1 MTLDVM
7 TEYGRI
13 YIIRNTVNSKVYIG
27 QTTSSIN
34 LRFRNHLSSARRGGD
49 YVIGKAIRK
58 YGESKF
64 YVELLEECLTEELN
78 EREKYWIS
86 FFDSTARKNGYNM
99 SIGGNAVRV
108 QQELNE
114 DEVIGLFNSGVS
126 AFKIAKK
133 LHVATS
139 RITNLLKSKN
149 IKYGVNL
156 QKVDPITE
164 SMICDLYL
172 DGYGTM
178 DICRK
183 LNKDKG
189 TVRKILCKNNIKLR
203 TKQETNK
210 LRRNLLTPEKVPH
223 ESLTLN

>member
-1 MTLDVM
+1 MTK
-7 TEYGRI
+7 YGRI
-13 YIIRNTVNSKVYIG
+13 YIIRNTINNKVYIG
-27 QTTSSIN
+27 QTISSIN
-34 LRFRNHLSSARRGGD
+34 LRFRNHLSAAKNGGD
-49 YVIGKAIRK
+49 YIIGKAIRK
-58 YGESKF
+58 YGESNF
-64 YVELLEECLTEELN
+64 YVELLEECLVEELN

-86 FFDSTARKNGYNM
+86 FFDSTANRNGYNM
-99 SIGGNAVRV
+99 SVGGNAVKV
-108 QQELNE
+108 QKKLNS
-114 DEVIGLFNSGVS
+114 DEIIELFNLGVP

-139 RITNLLKSKN
+139 RITNLLKSNN
-149 IKYGVNL
+149 IKYGIEL
-156 QKVDPITE
+156 QRVDKVTE

-189 TVRKILCKNNIKLR
+189 TVRKILTRNNIKLR

-210 LRRNLLTPEKVPH
+210 LRRNLLTSKKMPH
-223 ESLTLN
+223 ESLTLNKDN